1 VVPCT
6 PQRHDKDPAAV
17 FVIRV
22 GSVGP
27 AVAVNNIHKYIQKLY
42 TKILH

>member
-6 PQRHDKDPAAV
+6 PQRHDKDPATV

-27 AVAVNNIHKYIQKLY
+27 ALAVNNIHNTYKSY
-42 TKILH
+42 TLK